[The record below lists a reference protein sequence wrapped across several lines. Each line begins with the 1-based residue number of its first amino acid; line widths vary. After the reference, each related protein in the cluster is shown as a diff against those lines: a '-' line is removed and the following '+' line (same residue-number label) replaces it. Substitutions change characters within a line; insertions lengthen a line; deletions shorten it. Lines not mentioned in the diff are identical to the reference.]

1 MILSKI
7 TIGSILLLEVDADP
21 SNVLNPTPAPV
32 GSEAYFNDAGVG
44 KTYLKFG
51 AGDNDW
57 TAYQTGSE
65 PSDWKFTTDANQLNV
80 ASAKAYFGTKAGS
93 NFDIEFQRNG
103 VAKVTIA
110 SSDFKIHSDLTFVD
124 TSSAYIRHNTGSINI
139 EANNTIGLKG
149 NTVNE
154 NINNRH
160 QRYFRNGGGS
170 PVAFEINEFKTD
182 TIPDASAD
190 FTTSFADQAVGS
202 HRLVKAELHYFNG
215 AGDSMILEKSVHIN
229 SLNQIVVVQDDF
241 TSKSSALSSV
251 QCVVSYA
258 GGQVEFALSGLP
270 AGTAKRVSLFVSEKS
285 KF

>member
-1 MILSKI
+1 MAILNRI
-7 TIGSILLLEVDADP
+7 TVGFKQILEVDADP
-21 SNVLNPTPAPV
+21 SVSGVSAPI
-32 GSEAYFNDAGVG
+32 GSEAFFDDAGVG
-44 KTYLKFG
+44 KSYLKFG
-51 AGDNDW
+51 SSDTQWAS
-57 TAYQTGSE
+57 YQTGAE

-80 ASAKAYFGTKAGS
+80 ATAKAYFGTKTGS
-93 NFDIEFQRNG
+93 DFDIEFQRNG

-139 EANNTIGLKG
+139 EANNTMGLKG
-149 NTVNE
+149 STIIE
-154 NINNRH
+154 NINNTH

-170 PVAFEINEFKTD
+170 PVAFEINDFKTE
-182 TIPDASAD
+182 TIPDASAN
-190 FTTSFADQAVGS
+190 FTTFFADQAVGS

>member
-1 MILSKI
+1 MAILNRI
-7 TIGSILLLEVDADP
+7 TVGFKQILEVDADP
-21 SNVLNPTPAPV
+21 TVTATPAPI
-32 GSEAYFNDAGVG
+32 GSEAFFDDAGVG
-44 KTYLKFG
+44 KSYLKFG
-51 AGDNDW
+51 ASDTQW
-57 TAYQTGSE
+57 ASYQTGAE
-65 PSDWKFTTDANQLNV
+65 PSDWKFATDANQLNV
-80 ASAKAYFGTKAGS
+80 ATAKAYFGTKTGS
-93 NFDIEFQRNG
+93 DYDIEFQRNG

-124 TSSAYIRHNTGSINI
+124 TSSTYIRHNTGSINI
-139 EANNTIGLKG
+139 EANNTMGLKG
-149 NTVNE
+149 STVIE
-154 NINNRH
+154 NINNTH

-170 PVAFEINEFKTD
+170 PVAFEINDFKTE
-182 TIPDASAD
+182 TIPDASAN
-190 FTTSFADQAVGS
+190 FTTFFADQAVGS

-229 SLNQIVVVQDDF
+229 SSNQIVVVQDDF